1 MENYYLIIVVFS
13 CPHFSIYDISYTL
26 ENTRSFN
33 ERATHFKADIMPI
46 EYLVTMKANKIFNV
60 IAIYKFAKNYLESDM
75 IMQSNV
81 ELYCAFSC
89 YP

>member
-1 MENYYLIIVVFS
+1 
-13 CPHFSIYDISYTL
+13 
-26 ENTRSFN
+26 
-33 ERATHFKADIMPI
+33 
-46 EYLVTMKANKIFNV
+46 MKANKIFNV
-60 IAIYKFAKNYLESDM
+60 IAIYKFTKNYLESDM